1 MGIVL
6 IRAINWFAEILITML
21 LIQCIL
27 SWFAQNPA
35 SPLYN
40 IYRFLTQLTDPFVA
54 PFRRL
59 LSNFNTGMFDFS
71 VLLAFFAIEFVQ
83 RILVA
88 LISVIM
94 F

>member
-1 MGIVL
+1 MAIVL
-6 IRAINWFAEILITML
+6 IRAINWFAEILITIL

-40 IYRFLTQLTDPFVA
+40 VYRFLTQLTDPIVA

-88 LISVIM
+88 LISGLM